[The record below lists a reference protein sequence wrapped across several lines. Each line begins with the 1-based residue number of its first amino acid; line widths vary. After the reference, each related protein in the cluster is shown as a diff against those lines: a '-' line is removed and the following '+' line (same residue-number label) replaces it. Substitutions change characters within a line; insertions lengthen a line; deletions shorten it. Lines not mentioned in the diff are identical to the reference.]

1 MSSER
6 LSGDGGRRRY
16 HTPKRTARA
25 RATRERIRATAEALF
40 LRDGYART
48 SMSAVAKAAGV
59 AEKTVYL
66 AFPTKADLLNEII
79 VTALRA
85 EDAPRPFRTRLR
97 EALAAPSE
105 QLVAQFAALSAD
117 VMARTARV
125 MALGESAASTD
136 PQLAELRERGHAA
149 MRSDCRDVADA
160 LAAQGALASDI
171 TTDTAANTL
180 YAIVNESVYL
190 RLVDGCGWTP
200 NEYHSWLAR
209 TLRKALLGQP

>member
-1 MSSER
+1 MSIGPGRSER
-6 LSGDGGRRRY
+6 RKRRY

-25 RATRERIRATAEALF
+25 QATRQRIRAAAEALF

-85 EDAPRPFRTRLR
+85 EDAPRPFGARLR
-97 EALAAPSE
+97 EALAAPPA
-105 QLVAQFAALSAD
+105 QLVAEFAALSAD
-117 VMARTARV
+117 VMARTAQV
-125 MALGESAASTD
+125 MALGENAASSD
-136 PQLAELRERGHAA
+136 PQLAELRDRGHAA
-149 MRSDCRDVADA
+149 MRSDCQDVAAA
-160 LAAQGALASDI
+160 LAARGALADDV
-171 TTDTAANTL
+171 TVDTAASTL
-180 YAIVNESVYL
+180 YAVVNESVYL

-200 NEYHSWLAR
+200 DEYRSWLDR
-209 TLRKALLGQP
+209 TLKETLLQE

>member
-1 MSSER
+1 MSSEPDR
-6 LSGDGGRRRY
+6 SETGRRRY

-25 RATRERIRATAEALF
+25 RATRQRIRAAAEALF

-48 SMSAVAKAAGV
+48 SMSAVAEAADV

-85 EDAPRPFRTRLR
+85 EDAPRPFRLRLR
-97 EALAAPSE
+97 EALAAPPAE
-105 QLVAQFAALSAD
+105 LVAEFAALSAD

-125 MALGESAASTD
+125 MALGESAASSD

-149 MRSDCRDVADA
+149 MRSDCRDVAAA
-160 LAAQGALASDI
+160 LAAQNALADEISA
-171 TTDTAANTL
+171 DTGASTL

-200 NEYHSWLAR
+200 DEYRAWLDR
-209 TLRKALLGQP
+209 TLRKTLLR

>member
-1 MSSER
+1 MSNQAEPR
-6 LSGDGGRRRY
+6 SGGGKRRY

-25 RATRERIRATAEALF
+25 QATRQRIRTAAETLF
-40 LRDGYART
+40 LRDGYARAT
-48 SMSAVAKAAGV
+48 MSAVAKAAGV

-97 EALAAPSE
+97 EALMAPPE
-105 QLVAQFAALSAD
+105 QLVAEFAALSAD
-117 VMARTARV
+117 MMTWTARV
-125 MALGESAASTD
+125 MALGESGASSD
-136 PQLAELRERGHAA
+136 PQLAELRDRGHAA
-149 MRSDCRDVADA
+149 MRSDCRNVAAA
-160 LAAQGALASDI
+160 LAARGALAEDL
-171 TTDTAANTL
+171 TTDVAASTL

-200 NEYHSWLAR
+200 DEYRAWLDR
-209 TLRKALLGQP
+209 TLTTTLLR

>member
-1 MSSER
+1 MSTQR
-6 LSGDGGRRRY
+6 GKPDGGRRRY

-25 RATRERIRATAEALF
+25 QATRLRIRAAAEALF
-40 LRDGYART
+40 LRDGYTRT
-48 SMSAVAKAAGV
+48 TMSAVATAAGV

-97 EALAAPSE
+97 EALAGPPE
-105 QLVAQFAALSAD
+105 QLVAEFAALSAD

-125 MALGESAASTD
+125 MALGESAAASD

-149 MRSDCRDVADA
+149 MRSDCGAVATA
-160 LAAQGALASDI
+160 LAARGALPRDV
-171 TTDTAANTL
+171 TAAVAASTL
-180 YAIVNESVYL
+180 YAVVNESVYL
-190 RLVDGCGWTP
+190 RLVDGCGWTTDQ
-200 NEYHSWLAR
+200 YRAWLDR
-209 TLRKALLGQP
+209 TLTRTLLR